1 MKIKTSFNWIR
12 YYLNRHY
19 PSEFHFGNKFKEALF
34 IGIFV
39 ALFLIIFQPFESTDE
54 EMTFKIF
61 LNYSGYGAVTFFV
74 QLLFSYLV
82 EKIFENRISEENW
95 KVKHSFFFVVTLLFF
110 IGMGNALYES
120 ALNEDRIRLMTI
132 IYFQL
137 YTFAVGLFPVL
148 FSIPLGSYYQL
159 KKNYKIS
166 EEMNKKLRNILQT
179 KENRRDLVIIT
190 DEKNNEFI
198 ETESDNLFFLKAASN
213 YVEVFLKDNGQI
225 KARLLRTSLKLV
237 EEKLSEKDYL
247 KRCHRAYL
255 VNLDKIAKVTTN
267 SQGYSIILNEGDFT
281 LPLSRKFVG
290 EIKNRL

>member
-1 MKIKTSFNWIR
+1 
-12 YYLNRHY
+12 
-19 PSEFHFGNKFKEALF
+19 
-34 IGIFV
+34 
-39 ALFLIIFQPFESTDE
+39 
-54 EMTFKIF
+54 MTFKIF